1 MAKYPSVDWLITQM
15 RIIGGAERYAYWLV
29 CELAKRGWDI
39 RVITVV
45 DDEMLSNQLSQQ
57 GVPVLSLSVKSK
69 ADVQVWYKLEQIW
82 KEKKPQILHTHL
94 FHAGILGRLVGKK
107 VGIPLILCHQGGP
120 ENNRPIHRTIID
132 YGTSCFV
139 TRYVVPCK
147 AVGKILHRRERIS
160 LKKIDYIP
168 NGIQPPQGCMKV
180 GKDGID
186 KNFAL
191 PVKLVSVGRL
201 VVEKAQ
207 WVMVRALH
215 EMAMR
220 NLDASL
226 TIVGSGPLQSQ
237 IENQIAQLNLAHR
250 TYLPGYQDN
259 PYDWLYKSDIFLLT
273 SLWESLSLAL
283 MEAMAIGLP
292 VIATAT
298 GGTPELITHLENGYL
313 IPPNSPT
320 ALADAV
326 EYLINHPE
334 IAHTMGVNAQKHIL
348 DHYTIPKIADQL
360 ENYYLTLLQE
370 KGLQ

>member
-15 RIIGGAERYAYWLV
+15 RIIGGAERYVYWLV
-29 CELAKRGWDI
+29 CELAKRGWDV
-39 RVITVV
+39 RVITIV
-45 DDEMLSNQLSQQ
+45 DDEFLSNQLRQQ
-57 GVPVLSLSVKSK
+57 GVSVLSLSAKSK
-69 ADVQVWYKLEQIW
+69 VDVQVWIKLEQLW

-132 YGTSCFV
+132 YATSSFV

-147 AVGKILHRRERIS
+147 AVGIILHTRERIS
-160 LKKIDYIP
+160 LNKIDYIP
-168 NGIQPPQGCMKV
+168 NGIQPPPGQMKLSKN
-180 GKDGID
+180 GLG
-186 KNFAL
+186 KNFVL
-191 PVKLVSVGRL
+191 PVKLISVGRL
-201 VVEKAQ
+201 VMEKAQ
-207 WVMVRALH
+207 WVMVEALY
-215 EMAMR
+215 ELAMR

-226 TIVGSGPLQSQ
+226 TIVGTGPMQFQ
-237 IENQIAQLNLAHR
+237 IENLIEQLNLAHSV
-250 TYLPGYQDN
+250 YLPGYQDN
-259 PYDWLYKSDIFLLT
+259 PYDWLCKSDIFLLT

-313 IPPNSPT
+313 IPPNSPI

-326 EYLINHPE
+326 EYLINHPA
-334 IAHTMGVNAQKHIL
+334 IAHTMGVNARKHIL

-360 ENYYLTLLQE
+360 ENYYLSLLQE